1 MKIEINNN
9 QNLHQVSS
17 RTIKVLA
24 NRIMDKAR
32 KIKPERTWD
41 EISIVLTDNTAI
53 TDLNR
58 KHLDKTD
65 VTDVLSFCYPP
76 IPGEDNQF
84 TGELIINVQ
93 LAVTEGERRH
103 GTTASRELALYIAHG
118 CDHLQGETDYES
130 SGRNRMRRR
139 ELRWLK
145 SISEK
150 DMALV
155 ENLLQA

>member
-1 MKIEINNN
+1 M
-9 QNLHQVSS
+9 SS
-17 RTIKVLA
+17 RKIKALT

-32 KIKPERTWD
+32 RIKPERTWD

-53 TDLNR
+53 TELNR

-65 VTDVLSFCYPP
+65 VTDVLSFCYSP

-84 TGELIINVQ
+84 TGEIIVNVQ

-103 GTTASRELALYIAHG
+103 GTTPSRELALYIAHG
-118 CDHLQGETDYES
+118 CDHMHGETDYEL

-145 SISEK
+145 SISEQ
-150 DMALV
+150 DVTLV